1 MLTGVCVARECGMV
15 PSSHSIIV
23 AKATPTSGVSY
34 RVLGE
39 GRPPKTPTESGDC
52 HVTSGDGVCDW
63 CTQVM

>member
-1 MLTGVCVARECGMV
+1 MV

-52 HVTSGDGVCDW
+52 HVTPGDGVCDW